1 MNFSFNDEQKLL
13 QESLE
18 KFIQRDYPFDKRRA
32 CQASP
37 QGYSPEVWRQL
48 ADMGLLGLTFDAD
61 YGGIGGG
68 PIETVVAMTA
78 IGNALMVEPYFPTVV
93 MAGGLLNRSGTAA
106 QKQAVLPAI
115 AEGKLIATTAFGE
128 PGARFD
134 TFRVKTTAKRDDSG
148 EKAGYVLN
156 GRKAVVLFGAQ
167 ADRIIVSARTSGGAN
182 DPHGI
187 SLFLV
192 ERGAAGL
199 KATDYRTGDG
209 QRAADLVLKDVR
221 VAAEALI
228 GPEGGALALIEAAID
243 RGAAAL
249 AAEAVG
255 VMQKLNALTLEYIK
269 NRQQFGQPIGR
280 FQVLQHRAADMFI
293 HAEQCKSMAYLAAM
307 KCESADAA
315 ERVRSVSAAKVY
327 VGRSGRLVAQWA
339 IQMHGGMGVTNEL
352 PAAHYAKRLTLI
364 DFNLGDADHHLQR
377 FIRAA

>member
-1 MNFSFNDEQKLL
+1 
-13 QESLE
+13 
-18 KFIQRDYPFDKRRA
+18 
-32 CQASP
+32 
-37 QGYSPEVWRQL
+37 
-48 ADMGLLGLTFDAD
+48 
-61 YGGIGGG
+61 
-68 PIETVVAMTA
+68 
-78 IGNALMVEPYFPTVV
+78 
-93 MAGGLLNRSGTAA
+93 
-106 QKQAVLPAI
+106 
-115 AEGKLIATTAFGE
+115 
-128 PGARFD
+128 
-134 TFRVKTTAKRDDSG
+134 
-148 EKAGYVLN
+148 
-156 GRKAVVLFGAQ
+156 
-167 ADRIIVSARTSGGAN
+167 
-182 DPHGI
+182 
-187 SLFLV
+187 V
-192 ERGAAGL
+192 ERGATGL

-209 QRAADLVLKDVR
+209 QRAADLALKDVR
-221 VAAEALI
+221 VAADALI
-228 GPEGGALALIEAAID
+228 GPEGGALPLIEAAID

-327 VGRSGRLVAQWA
+327 VGRSGRVVAQWA